1 MRIFAASL
9 GTETN
14 TFSPIPT
21 SYANFEAS
29 FAYPPGKHPDAPK
42 HTTAPLYVARKRAAA
57 DGFTLIEGSCFWAEP
72 SGTCGKADYEMMR
85 DRILAELE
93 AALPVDGVLLG
104 LHGAMV
110 AYGYDDCEG
119 DLIGRVRKLAGAKA
133 VIGCEYDL
141 HCHLTEKRVSTADI
155 SILYKEY
162 PHTDFLE
169 RAEELVTLVLRTIRG
184 EIKPVTSL
192 YDMRLISFYPT
203 TVEPMRSF
211 VDKMAA
217 LEKSKPHVL
226 SVSFGHGFQH
236 ADVPDVGSRMLVITD
251 NRKAE
256 GDKLAAALAGEIIEK
271 LDRLTPKLLSQEEAL
286 GKAQARNDGATV
298 IADTSDN
305 AGGGAASDNTD
316 MIRLLLEKG
325 VTDAAV
331 GPLWDPV
338 AVRFCFTV
346 GKGARLKLRFGGKS
360 GPEFEH
366 SDRCRGRGDRALPRR
381 HAILRRG
388 QDQARR
394 LRGDPHRWRRG
405 GARRPSQP
413 GARPRALHQCRH
425 RSVAKAHRRG
435 EIGKSLPRR
444 LRPDRQGGALRR
456 RQGECAD
463 QLPQPPLHQGQA
475 SAVAARS
482 ETGRPL
488 RPLSQDAALA
498 YVYCHFPA
506 CRLIPSVN

>member
-42 HTTAPLYVARKRAAA
+42 HTTAPLYVARRRAKA

-110 AYGYDDCEG
+110 AFGYDDCEG
-119 DLIGRVRKLAGAKA
+119 DLIERARKLAGPKT

-141 HCHLTEKRVSTADI
+141 HCHLTEKRVSNADV
-155 SILYKEY
+155 SVLYKEY

-169 RAEELVTLVLRTIRG
+169 RAEELVTLVLRTIKG
-184 EIKPVTSL
+184 EIKPVASL
-192 YDMRLISFYPT
+192 YDLRLISFYPT

-211 VDKMAA
+211 VDKMSS
-217 LEKSKPHVL
+217 LETSRPGVL

-251 NRKAE
+251 DRKAE
-256 GDKLAAALAGEIIEK
+256 GDKLASALAGELIEK
-271 LDRLTPKLLSQEEAL
+271 LDRLAPKLLSQEEAL
-286 GKAQARNDGATV
+286 GKALARNDGATV

-316 MIRLLLEKG
+316 MVRLLIDKG

-346 GKGARLKLRFGGKS
+346 GKGARFQLRFGGKS
-360 GPEFEH
+360 GPESGTPIDAEVEVVGL
-366 SDRCRGRGDRALPRR
+366 CRDAMQSFGAAKTKLGDCAAIRIGGVEVVLVAHRNQALGRELFTNVGIDPAQKRIVVVKSANHFRDAFGPIAKEVLYADGRGNVP
-381 HAILRRG
+381 IN
-388 QDQARR
+388 
-394 LRGDPHRWRRG
+394 
-405 GARRPSQP
+405 
-413 GARPRALHQCRH
+413 CRSH
-425 RSVAKAHRRG
+425 PFTKVM
-435 EIGKSLPRR
+435 
-444 LRPDRQGGALRR
+444 
-456 RQGECAD
+456 
-463 QLPQPPLHQGQA
+463 
-475 SAVAARS
+475 
-482 ETGRPL
+482 RPL
-488 RPLSQDAALA
+488 WPLDPRPEGRFVL
-498 YVYCHFPA
+498 
-506 CRLIPSVN
+506 

>member
-29 FAYPPGKHPDAPK
+29 FAYGPGEHPDAPK
-42 HTTAPLYVARKRAAA
+42 HTTAPLYVARKRAVR

-85 DRILAELE
+85 DRILDELK
-93 AALPVDGVLLG
+93 AALPVDGVLFG

-119 DLIGRVRKLAGAKA
+119 DLIERARRLAGPKA

-141 HCHLTEKRVSTADI
+141 HCHLTEKRIANADI

-169 RAEELVTLVLRTIRG
+169 RAEELVTLVLRAIKG
-184 EIKPVTSL
+184 EIKPVSSL
-192 YDMRLISFYPT
+192 YDLRLISFFPT
-203 TVEPMRSF
+203 TIEPMRSF

-217 LEKSKPHVL
+217 LESSQPGVL
-226 SVSFGHGFQH
+226 SISFGHGFQH
-236 ADVPDVGSRMLVITD
+236 ADVPDLGSRMLVVTD
-251 NRKAE
+251 GRKQE
-256 GDKLAAALAGEIIEK
+256 GDRLAKALSEEVIAKLEA
-271 LDRLTPKLLSQEEAL
+271 LTPKLLAQEEAL
-286 GKAQARNDGATV
+286 VKALARNDGATV

-316 MIRLLLEKG
+316 MIRMLLDKG
-325 VTDAAV
+325 VEDAAL

-346 GKGARLKLRFGGKS
+346 GLGARFKLRFGGKS
-360 GPEFEH
+360 GPDSGSPIDAEVEVTGL
-366 SDRCRGRGDRALPRR
+366 CRDSWQSFGAAKTKLGDTAAIRLGGVQVVLVSHRNQALGRELFTNVGIDPAKKRIVVVKSANHFRDAFGPIAKEVLYANGKGNVPINCRS
-381 HAILRRG
+381 HPF
-388 QDQARR
+388 AR
-394 LRGDPHRWRRG
+394 
-405 GARRPSQP
+405 
-413 GARPRALHQCRH
+413 
-425 RSVAKAHRRG
+425 VM
-435 EIGKSLPRR
+435 
-444 LRPDRQGGALRR
+444 
-456 RQGECAD
+456 
-463 QLPQPPLHQGQA
+463 
-475 SAVAARS
+475 
-482 ETGRPL
+482 RPL
-488 RPLSQDAALA
+488 WPLDPRPEGRFVL
-498 YVYCHFPA
+498 
-506 CRLIPSVN
+506 